1 MYYTYCT
8 IHEGVQL
15 GQHFAAVL
23 HKVERYYKNYFILFL
38 QYIVLFYI
46 DISNILHIQTIFY
59 IIFLNLFSK

>member
-23 HKVERYYKNYFILFL
+23 HKVGRYYKNYFILFL
-38 QYIVLFYI
+38 
-46 DISNILHIQTIFY
+46 
-59 IIFLNLFSK
+59 